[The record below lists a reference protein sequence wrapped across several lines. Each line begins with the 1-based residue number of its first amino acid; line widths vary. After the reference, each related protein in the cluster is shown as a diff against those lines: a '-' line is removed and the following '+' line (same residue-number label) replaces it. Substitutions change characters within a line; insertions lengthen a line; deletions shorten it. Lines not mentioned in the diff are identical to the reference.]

1 MKLHFPIIVILF
13 VGGDCEEGLALSLAV
28 PSTSPPAHVSPT
40 GMMKDSAT
48 PPPSPSLSG
57 GLAALG
63 FVYNIV
69 QICTALL
76 FLTLLWLTS
85 VKNASLVNVV

>member
-1 MKLHFPIIVILF
+1 M
-13 VGGDCEEGLALSLAV
+13 SLAV
-28 PSTSPPAHVSPT
+28 PSTSPHGSPT

-57 GLAALG
+57 LAALG

-69 QICTALL
+69 QNLHRSAVSYIGLAYSCYL
-76 FLTLLWLTS
+76 FKYACPVKKSGQTDS
-85 VKNASLVNVV
+85 VI